1 MTELST
7 GLNRDRQDSPDA
19 AMAGSSDEDL
29 VSASLNQRVVSNTLV
44 QLVSPAL
51 RIATGLILVAA
62 LARYLGVTGFGAY
75 ALVFAYVATFDGV
88 FAEWGLGTVLLRE
101 ISRRPEERSGLL
113 ASGAALQ
120 LIASSAA
127 YLLMLVGL
135 VFVGFPIAVQEAI
148 ALYGLIVFLE
158 PAALLA
164 LPFQAELRLTRLLG
178 PALAGVG
185 LHFVLTMAVLLA
197 GGSIVALA
205 GAALLAR
212 LISDGWTL
220 RLSLRLVTPTR
231 PSVMHWRYFI
241 GESWPLGIGTV
252 MGTAIQQAPILFL
265 SSTNLAAV
273 GLYHA
278 ASRVPVQLALIPL
291 ILRTTTFPLLAR
303 SWIGNRVEFRRILDL
318 LVSIAL
324 LAAVPVA
331 ILGAGLGPLLIR
343 VLFGPEFGAAVVP
356 FVLLLAGVGLL
367 FPAILIAESLTAAGF
382 QRINLV
388 VLVVG
393 LPTVVILLA
402 LLVPAGGAT
411 GAALAVVG
419 TNALILTMTVA
430 LGRRRIGRDLP
441 LRPLAHGL
449 AAMAAGGTTAILLA
463 PFGSPIATI
472 SASII
477 AALVLIGTTPGLPSG
492 LRSTLGRAG
501 RIHRQAPDGSH
512 R

>member
-1 MTELST
+1 MST
-7 GLNRDRQDSPDA
+7 SLNLDRGDGPDA
-19 AMAGSSDEDL
+19 AMAVSADEDL
-29 VSASLNQRVVSNTLV
+29 ATASLNQRVVSNTLV
-44 QLVSPAL
+44 QLISPAL

-62 LARYLGVTGFGAY
+62 LARYLGVAGFGAY

-120 LIASSAA
+120 LIASSTA
-127 YLLMLVGL
+127 YGLMLVGL
-135 VFVGFPIAVQEAI
+135 VFVGFPTAVQEAI

-164 LPFQAELRLTRLLG
+164 LPFQADLRLTRLLG

-185 LHFVLTMAVLLA
+185 LHFVLTLAMLLA

-205 GAALLAR
+205 GAALIAR

-220 RLSLRLVTPTR
+220 RLSLRLVGLAR
-231 PSVMHWRYFI
+231 PSIVHWRYFI
-241 GESWPLGIGTV
+241 SESWPLGIGTV
-252 MGTAIQQAPILFL
+252 MGTAIQQAPVLLL
-265 SSTNLAAV
+265 SSTNLAVV

-278 ASRVPVQLALIPL
+278 ASRVPVQLTLIPL

-303 SWIGNRVEFRRILDL
+303 SWVGNRLEFRRILGL
-318 LVSIAL
+318 LVSVAL
-324 LAAVPVA
+324 LAAIPVA
-331 ILGAGLGPLLIR
+331 ILGQGLGPLLVR
-343 VLFGPEFGAAVVP
+343 LLFGPEFGAAVVP

-367 FPAILIAESLTAAGF
+367 FPAILVAESLTAAGF

-388 VLVVG
+388 VLGVA
-393 LPTVVILLA
+393 LPSVVILLA

-411 GAALAVVG
+411 GAALAVLG
-419 TNALILTMTVA
+419 TNALILCLTVA
-430 LGRRRIGRDLP
+430 LGRRRIGQDLP

-449 AAMAAGGTTAILLA
+449 AAIVAGGAAVILLA
-463 PFGSPIATI
+463 PFGALV
-472 SASII
+472 AAVAGSII
-477 AALVLIGTTPGLPSG
+477 AALVLLATTPELTRTV
-492 LRSTLGRAG
+492 RSVLGRTG
-501 RIHRQAPDGSH
+501 RFHRQASNGSH
-512 R
+512 Q